1 MINPQVVQSEAL
13 FFSLDESMEKTKAL
27 IGTSLLMAPRI
38 IRDYTAHL
46 AKSQGKYIR
55 ARSLLVS
62 ALNEENLIHENAV
75 IMGAAIE
82 LLHLATLVHDDV
94 IDDSDL
100 RRGKDTLQKR
110 FGKRKAVICGDYL
123 LSLALRLT
131 SRIKNREDYL
141 DYDLPSFVSRVCL
154 GEMDQ
159 YSNNGNLELST
170 MRYLKI
176 IRGKTAALFEA
187 SFLAGGIFS
196 NEPKNKEQEYAKL
209 GRYVGMIFQLTD
221 DCIDFEA
228 SREEAQKPV
237 GRDMDAGVVTL
248 PVIHAMKVSSEFKG
262 LIMKG
267 ITSSELISRV
277 TNYGGICYTKRI
289 SASYYQKACDII
301 NKMQI
306 SDLKRAE
313 MMGIL
318 NKAFYGI
325 KNEIL

>member
-1 MINPQVVQSEAL
+1 MINPQVVQSDAI
-13 FFSLDESMEKTKAL
+13 FFSLEESIDKTKAL
-27 IGTSLLMAPRI
+27 VETSLLKAPRI
-38 IRDYTAHL
+38 IRDYTTHL

-55 ARSLLVS
+55 ARGLLVS
-62 ALNEENLIHENAV
+62 ALNEENLIHENSV

-100 RRGKDTLQKR
+100 RRGQETLQKR

-123 LSLALRLT
+123 LSLALRLA
-131 SRIKNREDYL
+131 SQIKNRENYL

-154 GEMDQ
+154 GELDQ
-159 YSNNGNLELST
+159 YSNNSNLDLST
-170 MRYLKI
+170 IRYLKI

-196 NEPKNKEQEYAKL
+196 NECKHQKQEYAKI

-237 GRDMDAGVVTL
+237 GRDLEAGVVTL
-248 PVIHAMKVSSEFKG
+248 PVIHAMKVSLEFKN
-262 LIMKG
+262 LIKKG
-267 ITSSELISRV
+267 ITNSDLITMV
-277 TNYGGICYTKRI
+277 TNYGGILYTKRI

-301 NKMQI
+301 NTMRI
-306 SDLKRAE
+306 SDLKRTE

-318 NKAFYGI
+318 NKAFNGI